1 MAAVPLALRVTL
13 ALAAAVAATVA
24 GCGRG
29 EPRPAARAVAD
40 AAPVPVVPIDAAAAP
55 AVDAAPTR
63 GGADDPLAEKLRH
76 CPAAVPGAITVL
88 QDIRDGID
96 LTITATA
103 PTATA
108 EIRRRGAH
116 LVAFTAGHASPTGQA
131 EHGGGGG
138 GGFMQNCPVVT
149 RSTSITA
156 SDIPRG
162 VRLRVRP
169 TGALTVAA
177 LRAETRRRLRELVGP

>member
-1 MAAVPLALRVTL
+1 MPAVPLALRTTL
-13 ALAAAVAATVA
+13 VLAAVALA

-29 EPRPAARAVAD
+29 EPPPAGRAVAD
-40 AAPVPVVPIDAAAAP
+40 AAAPPVVPVDAAAAP
-55 AVDAAPTR
+55 AADAAPVR

-76 CPAAVPGAITVL
+76 CPAAVAGAVTVL

-103 PTATA
+103 PAATA

-116 LVAFTAGHASPTGQA
+116 LVAFTAGRAGPSGRA

-177 LRAETRRRLRELVGP
+177 LRADTRRRLRELVRP

>member
-1 MAAVPLALRVTL
+1 MPAVPLARRATL
-13 ALAAAVAATVA
+13 LLVAVAAVV
-24 GCGRG
+24 GCGRA

-40 AAPVPVVPIDAAAAP
+40 AGPPAVAPVDAAAAP
-55 AVDAAPTR
+55 AIDAAPVR

-76 CPAAVPGAITVL
+76 CPAAVPGAVTVL

-103 PTATA
+103 PAATA

-116 LVAFTAGHASPTGQA
+116 LVAFTAGRAGDDGRA

-149 RSTSITA
+149 RATSITA

-177 LRAETRRRLRELVGP
+177 LRAETRRRLGELVRP